1 MTVLELPEA
10 IDPTR
15 REFVKGALALSAL
28 GLAACGEDDPP
39 GTRRLGHQDPRGRLR
54 PPRQAPDRAQARDR
68 LGMTPVAAAFPA
80 DISPDYAGGDLGR
93 VENIVAEDGWTLN
106 VERALALEPDLIVA
120 VGADYNRENCDRY
133 RKATTTFC
141 FEEIYETG
149 TDADIKRTLAGIA
162 VAVGRE
168 DEAADAIAAYDRR
181 VAAVRK
187 RMDAAGRSGAK
198 VGLMRIDAT
207 GWMGIR
213 TGDAGNAVLK
223 AVGLLAPDWPKPN
236 ADGYVEL
243 SQERLGLLDRADD
256 MLVNADDN
264 VDVDK
269 IEVLDTGLWK
279 RLDVVRGDRV
289 HLVSAWN
296 GGDLPQ
302 LHRML
307 DDIEQTFL

>member
-1 MTVLELPEA
+1 MIADSVSTY
-10 IDPTR
+10 
-15 REFVKGALALSAL
+15 
-28 GLAACGEDDPP
+28 
-39 GTRRLGHQDPRGRLR
+39 
-54 PPRQAPDRAQARDR
+54 AQLVS

-106 VERALALEPDLIVA
+106 VERALTLEPDLIVA

-243 SQERLGLLDRADD
+243 SQKRLGLLDRADD